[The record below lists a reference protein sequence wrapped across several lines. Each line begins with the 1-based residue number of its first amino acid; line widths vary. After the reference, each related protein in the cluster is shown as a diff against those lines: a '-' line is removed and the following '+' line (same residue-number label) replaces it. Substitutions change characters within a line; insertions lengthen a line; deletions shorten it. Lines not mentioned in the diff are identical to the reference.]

1 MKGRRGPPPSQGGRW
16 YLGRIRGALPRA
28 GIPCAVGAT
37 LVAICSAVIQAW
49 TPTRPGAIIHG
60 MTPTNGEPKTDLRRE
75 RLLGAYLFV
84 LCVYQIGIY
93 CWPSGPPFILDPRAG
108 IPVLLINHFSFDNKV
123 IYPVEWITATWL
135 VFAAAMIFFRGKFI
149 KAYLIA
155 EIVLAA
161 PTAYYI
167 CILAIRHGGDFAPGF
182 KDLVLTVLLFLV
194 FSVVPA
200 GLAARRVLARRRM
213 RS

>member
-1 MKGRRGPPPSQGGRW
+1 MGTKRK
-16 YLGRIRGALPRA
+16 IDPR
-28 GIPCAVGAT
+28 P
-37 LVAICSAVIQAW
+37 
-49 TPTRPGAIIHG
+49 
-60 MTPTNGEPKTDLRRE
+60 E

-123 IYPVEWITATWL
+123 IHPVEWITATWL
-135 VFAAAMIFFRGKFI
+135 VIAAAFIFFRGKLLRP
-149 KAYLIA
+149 YLIA

-182 KDLVLTVLLFLV
+182 KDLVLTVFLFLV
-194 FSVVPA
+194 FSAVPA
-200 GLAARRVLARRRM
+200 GLAARRVLARSEK

>member
-1 MKGRRGPPPSQGGRW
+1 VDREELTRNNSGVIPPEGEQES
-16 YLGRIRGALPRA
+16 
-28 GIPCAVGAT
+28 
-37 LVAICSAVIQAW
+37 
-49 TPTRPGAIIHG
+49 RPH
-60 MTPTNGEPKTDLRRE
+60 ME
-75 RLLGAYLFV
+75 RLLGAYLFA
-84 LCVYQIGIY
+84 LCIYQVGIY

-135 VFAAAMIFFRGKFI
+135 VIAAAMIFFRGRFLR
-149 KAYLIA
+149 AYLIA

-194 FSVVPA
+194 FSVVPT
-200 GLAARRVLARRRM
+200 GLALRRILVRREK